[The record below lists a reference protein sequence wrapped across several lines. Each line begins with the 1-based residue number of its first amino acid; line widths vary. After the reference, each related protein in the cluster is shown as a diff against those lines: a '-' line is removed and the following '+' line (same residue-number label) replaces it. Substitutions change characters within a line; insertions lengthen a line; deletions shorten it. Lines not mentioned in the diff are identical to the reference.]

1 MKTKDAQASFEN
13 LKKAIRSKELPA
25 MILLYGEERYL
36 RKQYFDIILKQYDAK
51 KGDMNSDF
59 YEGKGINIG
68 ALIDQAET
76 LPMFAE
82 RRVTVLE
89 DTGLFKAGGEQL
101 AEYLENPCETTV
113 FVFYESEVDERS
125 KLYKTV
131 KAKGIAAQI
140 DEQSREVLRGII
152 GSFLKKEGKKA
163 TLETADLILDKTGNN
178 MGMLRC
184 ELEKLVTYKIDSDI
198 ITNEDVEAVCSRNVE
213 DRIFDLIDAIADR
226 NAKKAMDLY
235 YDLIALRESPI
246 KLLAL
251 MEKQYNQLLQIRL
264 LRDEGGQPAEI
275 ADKCGINRYFI
286 GKYMTRAS
294 RYSAK
299 ALREIFESAVQT
311 DEDIKMGRISERLGV
326 ETLILTLLGQNP
338 G

>member
-1 MKTKDAQASFEN
+1 MKAKDAQASFDK
-13 LKKAIRSKELPA
+13 LKSAVRSKEIPS
-25 MILLYGEERYL
+25 MVLLYGEERFL
-36 RKQYFDIILKQYDAK
+36 RKQYFDIILRHYEAK

-59 YEGKGINIG
+59 YEGKGINVG

-89 DTGLFKAGGEQL
+89 DTGLFKTGGEQL

-113 FVFYESEVDERS
+113 FVFCESEVDERS
-125 KLYKTV
+125 KLYKIV
-131 KAKGIAAQI
+131 KEKGIAAQI
-140 DEQSREVLRGII
+140 DEQSREALRGVI

-178 MGMLRC
+178 MGLLRV
-184 ELEKLVTYKIDSDI
+184 ELEKLVTYKMDSDT

-213 DRIFDLIDAIADR
+213 DRIFDLIDAISDKD
-226 NAKKAMDLY
+226 AKKAMDLY
-235 YDLIALRESPI
+235 YDLIALKEPPI

-251 MEKQYNQLLQIRL
+251 MERQYNQLLQIKL
-264 LRDEGGQPAEI
+264 LRDAGEQQADIAE
-275 ADKCGINRYFI
+275 KCGINKYFI

-294 RYSAK
+294 RYSADQ
-299 ALREIFESAVQT
+299 LRDIFERTVQT
-311 DEDIKMGRISERLGV
+311 DEDIKMGRISDRLGV
-326 ETLILTLLGQNP
+326 ETLILSFL
-338 G
+338 